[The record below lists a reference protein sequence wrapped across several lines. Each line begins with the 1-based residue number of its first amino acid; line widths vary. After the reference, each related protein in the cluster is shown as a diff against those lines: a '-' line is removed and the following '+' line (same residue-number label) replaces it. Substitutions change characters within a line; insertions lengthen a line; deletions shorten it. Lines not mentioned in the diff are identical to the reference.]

1 MKKLSLN
8 QLLIPFLSIILGL
21 LVGAIVMLIGGYDP
35 VQGFISLFEGM
46 FGSPYAVG
54 ETLRAAAP
62 LIFSGLAVAFAF
74 RTGLFNIGVEGQV
87 LIGWVAAVYVGI
99 NFDLPMFIHLP
110 LALLAAMVAAAI
122 WAFVPGFLKAK
133 FYVHE
138 VITSI
143 MMNYIALYTTNAILR
158 NVIGVTNERTE
169 SINDSASLASPWLQE
184 LTTYSRLHWG
194 VLVAVLAAIVYYY
207 ILQRTTLGYELR
219 AVGFNKHASQY
230 AGMSV
235 NRNIVLSFVISG
247 MFAGLAGAMEGL
259 GTFGSMTLSAS
270 FTGVGF
276 DGIAVA
282 LLGANTA
289 IGVILAAILFAGL
302 NIGGL
307 AMQLGAN
314 VPSELVKVIIA
325 AIVIFVASGYAINY
339 AIEKLKGNRKK
350 RVEKK

>member
-8 QLLIPFLSIILGL
+8 QLLIPLLSIVLGL
-21 LVGAIVMLIGGYDP
+21 LVGAVVMLIGGYDP
-35 VQGFISLFEGM
+35 IRGFDSLINGM
-46 FGSPYAVG
+46 FGSPYAIG

-99 NFDLPMFIHLP
+99 NFDLPMFIHIP
-110 LALLAAMVAAAI
+110 LALLAAMLAAAI

-169 SINDSASLASPWLQE
+169 SIKDSASLSSPWLQE
-184 LTTYSRLHWG
+184 ITTYSRLHWG

-259 GTFGSMTLSAS
+259 GTFNGMTLSAS

-289 IGVILAAILFAGL
+289 VGVILAAILFAGL

-307 AMQLGAN
+307 AMQAGADI
-314 VPSELVKVIIA
+314 PSELVKVIIA
-325 AIVIFVASGYAINY
+325 TIVIFVASGYAINY
-339 AIEKLKGNRKK
+339 VIEKIKGNRKK
-350 RVEKK
+350 GVEKK

>member
-46 FGSPYAVG
+46 FGSPYAIG

-99 NFDLPMFIHLP
+99 NFDGLPMFIHLP
-110 LALLAAMVAAAI
+110 LALLAAMIAAAI

-169 SINDSASLASPWLQE
+169 SINESASLASPWLQE

-219 AVGFNKHASQY
+219 AVGFNKNASQY

-289 IGVILAAILFAGL
+289 IGVVLAAILFAGL

-314 VPSELVKVIIA
+314 VPSE
-325 AIVIFVASGYAINY
+325 
-339 AIEKLKGNRKK
+339 
-350 RVEKK
+350 